1 MKPVS
6 KEILKDGTIII
17 TVEKSYLFG
26 LIKDRTTF
34 SSNRIIVGDYREW
47 VEEPDKINVPES
59 LSLQLDT
66 WNRTFKDINY
76 EN

>member
-1 MKPVS
+1 MKPIS
-6 KEILKDGTIII
+6 KEKLEGGTIII
-17 TVEKSYLFG
+17 TVEESYLFG
-26 LIKDRTTF
+26 LIKNRTTF